1 MTIKAQKILMSDNLN
16 YEDVEILSDE
26 EQQAIGIKNY
36 FEDAQIAFKA
46 KEGMIVAPVYNVTY
60 VCLDRSK
67 KTLPP
72 AHSRVVARVTIS
84 SEIVQ
89 QDAHILDPGASPTVG
104 IPQIYPPQEQF
115 VVACAEGLFV
125 TADYQIVQLH
135 L

>member
-26 EQQAIGIKNY
+26 EQKTADIKNY
-36 FEDAQIAFKA
+36 FEDAQIAFKT
-46 KEGMIVAPVYNVTY
+46 KEGMIIAPVYNITY
-60 VCLDRSK
+60 ICMDRSK

-72 AHSRVVARVTIS
+72 AHSRMVRRVTIS

-89 QDAHILDPGASPTVG
+89 QDAHILDPGASPIVG

-115 VVACAEGLFV
+115 VIACAEGLFI
-125 TADYQIVQLH
+125 TADYQIVQIEL
-135 L
+135 